1 MIFAIHA
8 GSAKSE
14 NSTSIPF
21 SSFTRMAAGAG
32 DDIFNGN
39 KIFLVRE
46 PIPSDAA
53 PASLEGFANLSL

>member
-32 DDIFNGN
+32 DDIFKGN
-39 KIFLVRE
+39 KSFPGRE
-46 PIPSDAA
+46 PIPSDATL
-53 PASLEGFANLSL
+53 ASLEGFATLSL